1 MQGATWAA
9 PQRRAAAHSRPA
21 ATTSDASPPARRRSR
36 PHRLAWLLSLPFLA
50 FLVIPLAAL
59 VLRLPPSQL
68 IPSLQ
73 SPQVVQAVTLSMITT
88 LVTTVVTICFGTPVG
103 YLLARHRFRLHRVV
117 DTLVDLPTVLRWT
130 FFPNPSHV
138 VNSNIPDV
146 TLGWANAFWQI
157 MQFLIIFLAFTHSA
171 NGLRMIAEDYVGHT
185 LWQPFVRA
193 FFALLW
199 LAMII
204 IAVYVVIG
212 SAY

>member
-1 MQGATWAA
+1 MRPRYV
-9 PQRRAAAHSRPA
+9 PQRGINL
-21 ATTSDASPPARRRSR
+21 DY
-36 PHRLAWLLSLPFLA
+36 LMWLFTRIS
-50 FLVIPLAAL
+50 
-59 VLRLPPSQL
+59 
-68 IPSLQ
+68 
-73 SPQVVQAVTLSMITT
+73 
-88 LVTTVVTICFGTPVG
+88 GVG
-103 YLLARHRFRLHRVV
+103 IVLLALLGLASAMYMGARLQ
-117 DTLVDLPTVLRWT
+117 LDLPTVLRWT
-130 FFPNPSHV
+130 FLPNPSHV

-157 MQFLIIFLAFTHSA
+157 MQFLIIFLAFTHAA

-199 LAMII
+199 MAMII